1 MKANYLCPWHKVNI
15 WFSPLSRILAASRA
29 RDGAVNYPVPILRR
43 FVLIKNR
50 VLAVSGMGD
59 KAPPV
64 PVGRNGGYDP
74 CAVGERIQLLRK
86 ERELT
91 QDQLA
96 IDLNISDRYMRNLER
111 GERVPS
117 IDLFVELREKFGS
130 SLDYIVLGITASER
144 EQIMQKQLQET
155 CKALKEMQQHIQKML
170 ELLGESA

>member
-1 MKANYLCPWHKVNI
+1 MY
-15 WFSPLSRILAASRA
+15 
-29 RDGAVNYPVPILRR
+29 
-43 FVLIKNR
+43 
-50 VLAVSGMGD
+50 
-59 KAPPV
+59 
-64 PVGRNGGYDP
+64 YDP

-130 SLDYIVLGITASER
+130 SLDYIVLEITASER

-155 CKALKEMQQHIQKML
+155 CKALKEMQQHSQKML